1 MRSRQAAIA
10 KKFFPLLDRVLIQR
24 SEAITKTASG
34 LVIPEK
40 SQAKVLQGTVVAV
53 GPGGRNQDGAHVPL
67 GVKTGDTVLLPEY
80 GGQKVEIDDTEFHLF
95 READILAKVQVQP
108 QN

>member
-1 MRSRQAAIA
+1 M
-10 KKFFPLLDRVLIQR
+10 IQR

-40 SQAKVLQGTVVAV
+40 AQTKVLHGTVVAV
-53 GPGGRNQDGAHVPL
+53 GPGARNQVTFKLTSLNFTWFIIEFRLQDGQHVPL
-67 GVKTGDTVLLPEY
+67 GVQAGDTVLLPEY

-95 READILAKVQVQP
+95 READILAKVQK
-108 QN
+108 